1 MVRAVLIS
9 STGFFAGDLAGDP
22 AYAGAPGTAPA
33 LPVPHSFV
41 SPRWN
46 GSSWEE
52 GAEASVLLEV
62 QRAHAERDHRAW
74 RDAELARADIRL
86 WDAEDR
92 GNAVLAASWR
102 AYRVALRD
110 LPQQSADPLTWTRP
124 EAPDA

>member
-1 MVRAVLIS
+1 MIAVLVS
-9 STGFFAGDLAGDP
+9 RDGFFLSDIAGNP
-22 AYAGAPGTAPA
+22 EFTGAPGTAPRLA
-33 LPVPHSFV
+33 GGHAFV

-52 GAEASVLLEV
+52 GADSAVVHEV
-62 QRAHAERDHRAW
+62 QCATAEANHRAW
-74 RDAELARADIRL
+74 RDVELSRADVRV
-86 WDAEDR
+86 WDADDR
-92 GNAVLAASWR
+92 GHATLAASWR